1 MASRRTLRRVAIIVA
16 AVAVVGGVTA
26 GVVISASRPKTLPGL
41 QTGPAPWAPELDH
54 LRQRLT
60 ALGLPAA
67 ASMAQTLHVHA
78 HLEVFVDGTR
88 VEVPANI
95 GINQTQGFLTSLHTH
110 DATGIIHIE
119 SPTVRTFTLG
129 EVFDV
134 WGVRF
139 TPDCLGGYCS
149 SGNKVLRIFVN
160 GKPVAG
166 DPRLVTLLKLTDR
179 VWRW

>member
-1 MASRRTLRRVAIIVA
+1 
-16 AVAVVGGVTA
+16 
-26 GVVISASRPKTLPGL
+26 
-41 QTGPAPWAPELDH
+41 
-54 LRQRLT
+54 
-60 ALGLPAA
+60 
-67 ASMAQTLHVHA
+67 MAQTLHIHA

-139 TPDCLGGYCS
+139 TPDCLGGYWS
-149 SGNKVLRIFVN
+149 SGNKLLRIFVN